1 MADFLPLFPL
11 NLVAY
16 PGEALNLHIFEPR
29 YRQLI
34 DECLEKSSTFG
45 LPAFIGDKIPGFG
58 TEMRVAQLARRYP
71 DGRMDVQTLGLRV
84 FRIAT
89 FENPAPGKL
98 YAGGEVQWQPTEP
111 YQDVMPGL
119 TERLRRLN
127 HLLQLPSNFDTDTDA
142 FSYTVAHKIGLST
155 EEEYELLTISRET
168 DRQAYL
174 IRHLERVLPV
184 VAELERTKERI
195 RQNGHFKDLDPLKF

>member
-16 PGEALNLHIFEPR
+16 PGEGLNLHIFEPR

-34 DECLEKSSTFG
+34 GECVEGGSTFG

-58 TEMRVAQLARRYP
+58 TEMRVTQLARRYP
-71 DGRMDVQTLGLRV
+71 DGRMDIKTEGLRV
-84 FRIAT
+84 FRIVT
-89 FENPAPGKL
+89 FQNPAPGKL
-98 YAGGEVQWQPTEP
+98 YAGGTVEWHPGEP

-119 TERLRRLN
+119 LERLRRL
-127 HLLQLPSNFDTDTDA
+127 HQLLQVPSAFATDMET
-142 FSYTVAHKIGLST
+142 FSYTVAHKVGLST

-174 IRHLERVLPV
+174 IRHLERILPV
-184 VAELERTKERI
+184 VAEVERTKERI